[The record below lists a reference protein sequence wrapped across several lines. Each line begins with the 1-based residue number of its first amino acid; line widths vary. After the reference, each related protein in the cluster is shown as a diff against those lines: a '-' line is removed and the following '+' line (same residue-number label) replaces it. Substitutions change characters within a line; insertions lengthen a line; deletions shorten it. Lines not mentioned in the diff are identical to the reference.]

1 MRLFGFNRRRSNT
14 LLLLVG
20 QLVLIAYVFQ
30 VAAFDHWDVDVGK
43 DVAGIADSAAHA
55 AVHNNHCHGG
65 PASCAEAG
73 GGFAQVDPGD
83 AFRLP
88 AQRPIVSLPANLEAG
103 AFTQAYVATIA
114 EPPRASS

>member
-1 MRLFGFNRRRSNT
+1 M
-14 LLLLVG
+14 VG

-30 VAAFDHWDVDVGK
+30 VAAFDHWDVDVGR
-43 DVAGIADSAAHA
+43 DVAGIADSTAHA
-55 AVHNNHCHGG
+55 AIHDNHCHGG

-88 AQRPIVSLPANLEAG
+88 AQSPIVSLSTDLEAG
-103 AFTQAYVATIA
+103 APAQAYVAAIA